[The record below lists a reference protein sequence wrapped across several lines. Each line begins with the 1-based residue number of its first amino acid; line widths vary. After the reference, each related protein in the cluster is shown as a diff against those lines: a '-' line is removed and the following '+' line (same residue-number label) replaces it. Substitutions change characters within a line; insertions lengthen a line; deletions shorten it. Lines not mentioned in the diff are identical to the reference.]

1 MQSAYQADRRQERLD
16 KTRVAVII
24 PYYNGSSFI
33 ERSVRSVLE
42 QTVPP
47 AEFIV
52 VDDGSS
58 TAEAER
64 LDEIAAEMGF
74 RVLHKQNG
82 GQGSAR
88 NAGVAASSADYIC
101 FLDQDDFYLRN
112 HIESLVDAMPES
124 EPHFGWVYGE
134 LFEAE
139 GNGEIVRTSI
149 VARNSKNPKANI
161 FELLSRDMFV
171 LPSASLISRK
181 AFEAVGGFDEQ
192 FMGYEDDDL
201 FLRIFRAGFTNH
213 FTAKPVTVW
222 CIHTES
228 TSYGI
233 RMARSRLRYFEKLA
247 AAFPDDDVKERYYM
261 RDALI
266 PRFNHQFISEAIA
279 AVGASSG
286 KFATYRDEYIAIAQ
300 KYTDIVC
307 ATPTV
312 SRLFRARARLR
323 MRLIAS
329 PRWQRLYELHP
340 LISRARHVGRQFARS
355 LR

>member
-1 MQSAYQADRRQERLD
+1 MRSAYQNARRQERRD
-16 KTRVAVII
+16 KIRVVVII
-24 PYYNGSSFI
+24 PYYNGSDFI

-42 QTVPP
+42 QTVQP
-47 AEFIV
+47 AEFLV

-58 TAEAER
+58 PEEAAR
-64 LDEIAAEMGF
+64 LDTIAENLGF
-74 RVLHKQNG
+74 RVLRKQNG

-101 FLDQDDFYLRN
+101 FLDQDDFFLRN
-112 HIESLVDAMPES
+112 HIEILIDAMPEN

-149 VARNSKNPKANI
+149 VAQHTKNPKTNI
-161 FELLSRDMFV
+161 RDLLASDMFV
-171 LPSASLISRK
+171 LPSASLIARQ

-201 FLRIFRAGFTNH
+201 FLRLFRAGFTNH
-213 FTAKPVTVW
+213 FTEKAVTVW

-233 RMARSRLRYFEKLA
+233 RMARSRLRYFKKLA
-247 AAFPDDDVKERYYM
+247 TSFPDDTVKERFYI

-266 PRFNHQFISEAIA
+266 PRFNHQIISEAIA
-279 AVGASSG
+279 AATGRGG
-286 KFATYRDEYIAIAQ
+286 KFAAHRDEYIAIA
-300 KYTDIVC
+300 KEYTDLIY
-307 ATPTV
+307 ATPKV
-312 SRLFRARARLR
+312 SRLFKIRAKAR
-323 MRLIAS
+323 MLILGS
-329 PRWQRLYELHP
+329 PRWRFIARLHSVLSMTRR
-340 LISRARHVGRQFARS
+340 IGRRIKRQMR
-355 LR
+355 